1 MKLREVYMNKPV
13 YLGQVILDISKMLM
27 YEFWYDYLKPKH
39 HDKIKLCYMDT
50 DSFII
55 YVETDDFYKDTS
67 NDIKKWFDTSNFSK
81 DINRPLEKGKNKKVI
96 GKFKDELGGLIMSHF
111 CALKSKAY
119 AFLIDSFTDADY
131 EKRGITNKKAKG
143 TKKCVIKNNITF
155 NDYYNVLFKGN
166 NVIKSQFN
174 SRSRCHDVYTEK
186 INKIALSSNDDKRV
200 QCSDKITT
208 YPYGYYDTSV
218 ITEDTNDNS
227 EITEDPTANVKY
239 IDDIVADDENI
250 DDFEPNDVIISTNC
264 QKEESIEY
272 IEVID
277 ESNSPYIEY
286 YDDNVVYSEIIDTT
300 SAHTEIIDDIKS
312 VYGKNIDDDNDISVN
327 TENNSATDDF
337 ELLID
342 NVYAAIT
349 RFKAGTEKTQ
359 AIIDSSKLAREKA
372 TVVINRSKIAR
383 EKAQASMSDSK
394 LTIKKEQPVISCS
407 KLAGK
412 KMQATI
418 DSFKIVIEK
427 ARATINSFKLAEGA
441 RALMKRF
448 KLIEEE
454 QDIKKGFKSHLEKAR
469 AIIKRFKLCTL
480 INNTNLDRKESSD
493 VKKTSYSRESKLADY
508 IKNIYASIKKESYA
522 IKNSIDTNKKHI
534 CDIKKVPDAINL
546 TRKFILDIKSKI
558 SNNNKKSYAISN
570 IRKHIELITKKIN
583 ASANKWLKANKRLN
597 AFNNWE
603 HANRRKIK
611 KNIGII
617 KKARKSL
624 FNAKKA
630 YNHTNDLC
638 KIINKT
644 HINNKICVN
653 GKKLQSAIVKSNK
666 ICANSKKPQADI
678 VKINKISVNHEIITM
693 L

>member
-1 MKLREVYMNKPV
+1 
-13 YLGQVILDISKMLM
+13 
-27 YEFWYDYLKPKH
+27 
-39 HDKIKLCYMDT
+39 
-50 DSFII
+50 
-55 YVETDDFYKDTS
+55 
-67 NDIKKWFDTSNFSK
+67 
-81 DINRPLEKGKNKKVI
+81 
-96 GKFKDELGGLIMSHF
+96 MSHF

-119 AFLIDSFTDADY
+119 AFLIDRFTDADY

-155 NDYYNVLFKGN
+155 NDYYNVLFNDN
-166 NVIKSQFN
+166 NVIKSQF
-174 SRSRCHDVYTEK
+174 SFRSRCHDVYTEK

-200 QCSDKITT
+200 QCSDKIST

-227 EITEDPTANVKY
+227 EITEDATANVKY

-250 DDFEPNDVIISTNC
+250 DDFEPNDVIISANC

-359 AIIDSSKLAREKA
+359 AIIDSSKLARQKA
-372 TVVINRSKIAR
+372 TAVINRSKLAR

-394 LTIKKEQPVISCS
+394 LAIKKAQPVISWS
-407 KLAGK
+407 KLAGE

-441 RALMKRF
+441 RALIKRF

-454 QDIKKGFKSHLEKAR
+454 QDIKKGFKQHLEKARALIKRLKVAEKERDIKKGFKSHLEKAR
-469 AIIKRFKLCTL
+469 DIIKRFKLCTL
-480 INNTNLDRKESSD
+480 ISNTNLDRKESSD
-493 VKKTSYSRESKLADY
+493 VKKISYSRESKLADY

-522 IKNSIDTNKKHI
+522 IKNSIDTNKKQI
-534 CDIKKVPDAINL
+534 CDIKKVPDAIHL
-546 TRKFILDIKSKI
+546 TRKFILDIKNNI

-597 AFNNWE
+597 AFNNRE
-603 HANRRKIK
+603 HANRRNIK

-630 YNHTNDLC
+630 YNHTIDLC
-638 KIINKT
+638 KIINTT
-644 HINNKICVN
+644 HINNKICAN

-666 ICANSKKPQADI
+666 ICADSKKPQADI
-678 VKINKISVNHEIITM
+678 VKINKISDNHEVITM